1 MAAPQS
7 TEAIFVEI
15 YS

>member
-7 TEAIFVEI
+7 ATTR
-15 YS
+15 S

>member
-7 TEAIFVEI
+7 A
-15 YS
+15 